1 MTNNI
6 TASITS
12 NRITA
17 TTSDGKNKV
26 ITATPIAINGAA
38 GSPGAS
44 GDVASQS
51 TLNEAL
57 ALIINLTTSLTG
69 GVQGGNWTWPS

>member
-1 MTNNI
+1 MTTKITVTNNN
-6 TASITS
+6 

-17 TTSDGKNKV
+17 TRGDGNIKVLTS
-26 ITATPIAINGAA
+26 TPVGIAGA
-38 GSPGAS
+38 PGAS

>member
-1 MTNNI
+1 MANNI

-38 GSPGAS
+38 GPPGAS
-44 GDVASQS
+44 ADVASQS

-57 ALIINLTTSLTG
+57 ALIITLSTSLTG
-69 GVQGGNWTWPS
+69 GVEGGNWTWPS